1 MHIQTFFIPFNVLAN
16 AELPVTISYIVLI
29 PVLAAFIGWGTN
41 HLAVKML
48 FHPQNPITLMGLTTQ
63 GSLSQKTCPTCG
75 KTRNLSL

>member
-16 AELPVTISYIVLI
+16 AELPLTISYIVLI

-48 FHPQNPITLMGLTTQ
+48 FHP
-63 GSLSQKTCPTCG
+63 
-75 KTRNLSL
+75 KTR